1 MKAKTKLTTIL
12 AAISLFL
19 STAAWT
25 QELPK
30 PSPTADKISIGLS
43 AGHFRYDPGV
53 AVEFTTKAFLQD
65 QISIRVKGSIQWLE
79 AYKATYDH
87 WANYRS
93 FSAGLVY
100 NGTITDRVRF
110 YVEMGMLAIVPDVS
124 FSDESFIEG
133 FYEFNGLE
141 ITITEKPNLLM
152 TFFFGAG
159 PAFIDATAEKIEGSP
174 RYGNGI
180 HYINGLRV
188 YF

>member
-53 AVEFTTKAFLQD
+53 AVEFTTKALLQD

-87 WANYRS
+87 WAN
-93 FSAGLVY
+93 
-100 NGTITDRVRF
+100 
-110 YVEMGMLAIVPDVS
+110 
-124 FSDESFIEG
+124 
-133 FYEFNGLE
+133 
-141 ITITEKPNLLM
+141 
-152 TFFFGAG
+152 
-159 PAFIDATAEKIEGSP
+159 
-174 RYGNGI
+174 
-180 HYINGLRV
+180 
-188 YF
+188 